1 MSNGENMIIKV
12 TLLIIF
18 FAAQAYAQTSS
29 TIVKEVSSKNNGLSV
44 NEFVEKYWQSR
55 SNEVLY
61 IKDNMRT
68 DSRIDLVNEN
78 FSISYSK
85 CFEVAPTQEAA
96 NINENNKTAS
106 NLIFTRT
113 SNCKHYKDKNVT
125 NWFSIKFVDFLTKKE
140 ADLYFSNKVNT
151 SPVVFMNQVVNL
163 NNHKAEISA
172 SIFLSTTVATN
183 NEYKKQLKMRWEMNI
198 LCEGKEYE
206 QFRFTFMT
214 ESYDELLEFVT
225 TKKYEI
231 PEDFMQIIS
240 TFKCRKDR

>member
-1 MSNGENMIIKV
+1 MPSGNRV
-12 TLLIIF
+12 
-18 FAAQAYAQTSS
+18 
-29 TIVKEVSSKNNGLSV
+29 
-44 NEFVEKYWQSR
+44 
-55 SNEVLY
+55 
-61 IKDNMRT
+61 
-68 DSRIDLVNEN
+68 DLVNEN

-113 SNCKHYKDKNVT
+113 SNCKHYKDKNVA

-183 NEYKKQLKMRWEMNI
+183 SEYKKQLKMRWEMNI

-214 ESYDELLEFVT
+214 ESYVELLEFVT